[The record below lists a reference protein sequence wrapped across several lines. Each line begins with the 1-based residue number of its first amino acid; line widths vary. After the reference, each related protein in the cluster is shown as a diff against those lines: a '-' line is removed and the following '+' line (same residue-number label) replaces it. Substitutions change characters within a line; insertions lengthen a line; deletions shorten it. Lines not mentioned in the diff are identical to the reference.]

1 MASILN
7 ITANMNMRVLH
18 AETYHADD
26 IGTGA
31 IAYAMRWAT

>member
-1 MASILN
+1 MASILH
-7 ITANMNMRVLH
+7 ITADMNMRALH
-18 AETYHADD
+18 AETYHADV